1 MQSRAYWSYAEV
13 KPAIDEVNLEFEMM
27 KRIDMTKLIITI
39 GFIVALFL
47 FWRYAYPCA
56 LAYHEQMQLFLWDV
70 DYMTEILAE
79 AGGFARYIAEMMVQ
93 NYVNISLGALLL
105 SLLMLAMQQLAWII
119 QKRCGAKDNI
129 RNYMLSFLIP
139 MAVWALMGDK
149 DVMTTFPIALALTLG
164 MISLTPRNRKWAIV
178 YSLLMVTVGYWLAG
192 PLAIIGAIF
201 VSSYMV
207 IKSEDRLRQS
217 FVAVVVTLV
226 GALELILSCSML
238 PYPAVRVVRGIDYYR
253 EPEVCFPREWF
264 TSDIY
269 QQLDYSMLV
278 RQQEW
283 NKIIAKA
290 SGKMPSAPAS
300 VAAVRLAQWKKH
312 IISNEQMTEFVSI
325 YSNLDNPTNILMK
338 SDLYYYLGMVNASRR
353 FAFEFKQLI
362 GNNNQSGRIIRRLAE
377 VELVSGHFRLARKYL
392 YLLRKTTYYR
402 VWAEKTLPMTY
413 NPRLIEEHPVYG
425 PLSKS
430 FPESEPE
437 HSEGAKSEH

>member
-1 MQSRAYWSYAEV
+1 
-13 KPAIDEVNLEFEMM
+13 M
-27 KRIDMTKLIITI
+27 KRVDNARLIVTI

-70 DYMTEILAE
+70 DYMTERLSE
-79 AGGFARYIAEMMVQ
+79 PGGFARYIAEMIVQ

-105 SLLMLAMQQLAWII
+105 SLLMLAIQQLAWII

-129 RNYMLSFLIP
+129 RNYLLSFFLL

-149 DVMTTFPIALALTLG
+149 DVMTTFTVALALTLG
-164 MISLTPRNRKWAIV
+164 MMALTPRNHKWAIV
-178 YSLLMVTVGYWLAG
+178 YSLLIVTLGYWLTG
-192 PLAIIGAIF
+192 PLAIVGAICI
-201 VSSYMV
+201 SSYIV
-207 IKSEDRLRQS
+207 IKSADRLRQT
-217 FVAVVVTLV
+217 FLAVIVTLV
-226 GALELILSCSML
+226 GVLELILSCSML

-253 EPEVCFPREWF
+253 EPEVCFPRDWF

-283 NKIIAKA
+283 SEIIASA
-290 SGKMPSAPAS
+290 SDKMPSAPAS
-300 VAAVRLAQWKKH
+300 VAAVRLAQWKRH

-325 YSNLDNPTNILMK
+325 YSNLDNPTNLLMK

-377 VELVSGHFRLARKYL
+377 VELVSGHLRLARKYL

-402 VWAEKTLPMTY
+402 DWAEKTLPMTY
-413 NPRLIEEHPVYG
+413 NPRLIEAHPVYG
-425 PLSKS
+425 PFSQS

-437 HSEGAKSEH
+437 QSEGAKSEH

>member
-1 MQSRAYWSYAEV
+1 M
-13 KPAIDEVNLEFEMM
+13 KNID
-27 KRIDMTKLIITI
+27 KYKLIITI
-39 GFIVALFL
+39 GFIVVLFI

-56 LAYHEQMQLFLWDV
+56 LAYHEQMQLFLWNV
-70 DYMTEILAE
+70 DYMMDRLSEP
-79 AGGFARYIAEMMVQ
+79 GGLARYIAEMMVQ
-93 NYVNISLGALLL
+93 NYVNLSLGALLL
-105 SLLMLAMQQLAWII
+105 SMLMLSIQQSMWLYLR
-119 QKRCGAKDNI
+119 RCGIKNTM
-129 RNYMLSFLIP
+129 RNFLLSFIMP
-139 MAVWALMGDK
+139 IAVWMLMGDK
-149 DVMTTFPIALALTLG
+149 DVMTTFPVSLAITLG
-164 MISLTPRNRKWAIV
+164 MMAFSPHNRRWAMV
-178 YSLLMVTVGYWLAG
+178 YSLLMAVVGYWLAG
-192 PLAIIGAIF
+192 PLAIVGAMF
-201 VSSYMV
+201 VSACILMN
-207 IKSEDRLRQS
+207 SEDKLRNLL
-217 FVAVVVTLV
+217 VVGIIAIG
-226 GALELILSCSML
+226 GAFELILSCSIL
-238 PYPAVRVVRGIDYYR
+238 PYPAVRIVRGIDYYR

-283 NKIIAKA
+283 NEIIAKA
-290 SGKMPSAPAS
+290 SDKMPSAPAS

-377 VELVSGHFRLARKYL
+377 AELVSGHLRLARKYL

-402 VWAEKTLPMTY
+402 DWAEKTLPMTY
-413 NPRLIEEHPVYG
+413 NPQLIEAHPVYG

-430 FPESEPE
+430 FPEKEPE